1 MDDYWFNEVWFFGW
15 YKMVESYKLYV
26 IGGVVVWLGCVME
39 VVNGLIFV
47 GLKLDNKV
55 VKILVCKNF

>member
-1 MDDYWFNEVWFFGW
+1 
-15 YKMVESYKLYV
+15 MVESYKLYV

-47 GLKLDNKV
+47 GLKLGNKV
-55 VKILVCKNF
+55 VKILVCINF

>member
-1 MDDYWFNEVWFFGW
+1 MDDYWFNEVWFFGG

-47 GLKLDNKV
+47 GLKLGNKV